1 MRSLPMDTDN
11 GYRHQIAVAV
21 AFFFFS
27 QCVWEFQSEFTSL
40 LSTVF
45 LNEANTILLMDG
57 SIATTYNI
65 AGSNAF

>member
-21 AFFFFS
+21 AFFFS

-45 LNEANTILLMDG
+45 LNEANTILLMDR

-65 AGSNAF
+65 AGSNDF